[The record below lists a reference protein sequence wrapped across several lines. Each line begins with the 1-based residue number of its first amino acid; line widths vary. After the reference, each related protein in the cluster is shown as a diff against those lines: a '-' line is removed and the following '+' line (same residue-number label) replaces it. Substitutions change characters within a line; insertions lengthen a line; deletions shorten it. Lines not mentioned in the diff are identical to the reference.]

1 MLELQVFGTVR
12 VRRQGQ
18 DQALPTLKLQALL
31 LHLAVAGRMAR
42 AQAAALLWPQL
53 DAPAARRN
61 LRRELARLRELGLGD
76 LVCADT
82 DHVALPVGLHCDL
95 LAFERCRRGSDP
107 LQALQHARGA
117 LAEGLKLE
125 DAHEFMEWLDGQRAG
140 WHRSWR
146 EVAQAAARCHE
157 AEGRLDAALDLWAE
171 LIDDDP
177 LNESC
182 HRERMRLLAQSGRAD
197 AARAQYQQCRHL
209 LADELGLPPSRE
221 TQALL
226 DALPSHAPA
235 PHGPAASAPAPAAA
249 QGPGWPQE
257 APRVGRAAEWRQLQA
272 AWDAGGPV
280 VIEGEAGIG
289 KTRLARDFAAA
300 QGAYA
305 LGQCRRSDAGVPY
318 ASFTRVLRQLAAQD
332 LAQAGLPNWVR
343 VELAQLLPELGEA
356 PAASLQTQQDQH
368 RFHHACATAWR
379 HLARGSF
386 DTVVLDDLHLAD
398 AASVLLFEQL
408 VSPRGEAGPR
418 LLLTLRPEM
427 PAEQRRWLRELH
439 ATSPSA
445 HLVLAPLGPEP
456 MYELVQR
463 LSGARDP
470 RRFARRL
477 EQATGGNPYFV
488 LETLRHWMGAG
499 LVSRDAAGVWQTP
512 FDGDTDDYAELP
524 VPDSVRTT
532 ILQRVQAQA
541 EPVRRLL
548 EAAALATE
556 PFSPAL
562 LAGAC
567 AMSELEALD
576 AVEAAVEAQLLREHS
591 GGFAFAHDLVQAA
604 VEGSL
609 SAVRRRLTH
618 RRLALGATAAG
629 LPDADIAR
637 HWEAGG
643 EPARAVPHRLAAAEA
658 AMALYAD
665 AEAERHWQAALA
677 DGPTLAQRVR
687 LLGQRWRALVH
698 RGDEPALMSTV
709 DELDAAARL
718 ARDAEPALAL
728 EADLHAAEIL
738 ALSQHNDAA
747 LARTT
752 RCLADP
758 ALGRALRAQALRV
771 HSQVFSRI
779 GRTEQARQA
788 TEAAL
793 EAGGLT
799 LAQRADLLHAL
810 SYTHFLRGEAQ
821 QSLVYARRALE
832 ASEAAGARRQ
842 QAHAVA
848 SIGRALDMLD
858 QRDDAWAE
866 LERAY
871 AMAAELGMLD
881 LQRAVANNLAN
892 NRLHHG
898 GPARAIAVIQEARD
912 LSEHFTM
919 RAMPVF
925 YLGILSEAHAQ
936 LGDLGRAFE
945 LAEQALLRALALGE
959 TLTLADCVT
968 MTLDLYTRSGDH
980 DGGTRLLSGLRGRGL
995 EGLGYI
1001 QVKLDLRVL
1010 QRCLQLGDLAGARHR
1025 LQGLGDLQAL
1035 QLPADRTSAR
1045 LCRAELLLAE
1055 GDAAAASAELDGLD
1069 AATLYTE
1076 HRADCCALRLRAA
1089 LQLGRRDEPA
1099 LADADAAL
1107 ACGELPALHA
1117 LDLLQVRVA
1126 AARAW
1131 QDAPAARSHRQ
1142 TLAREVL
1149 RLAQSL
1155 QARPAQQ
1162 QLWLAR
1168 WATSLPLELAA

>member
-18 DQALPTLKLQALL
+18 GVALPTVKLQALL
-31 LHLAVAGRMAR
+31 LHLAVAGRTAR
-42 AQAAALLWPQL
+42 AQAAAMLWPQL
-53 DAPAARRN
+53 DVPAARRN
-61 LRRELARLRELGLGD
+61 LRRELARLRELGLGEI
-76 LVCADT
+76 VVAGT
-82 DHVALPVGLHCDL
+82 EHVELPSGLHCDL
-95 LAFERCRRGSDP
+95 LAFERCRRGADP
-107 LQALQHARGA
+107 VQALQYARGP
-117 LAEGLKLE
+117 LAEGLKLD
-125 DAHEFMEWLDGQRAG
+125 DAHEFMEWLDAERGG
-140 WHRSWR
+140 WHRAWR

-157 AEGRLDAALDLWAE
+157 AEGRLDAALDVWAE

-177 LNESC
+177 LNEGC
-182 HRERMRLLAQSGRAD
+182 HRERMRLLAQSGRPD
-197 AARAQYQQCRHL
+197 AARAQYQQCRSL

-226 DALPSHAPA
+226 DALAPHASV
-235 PHGPAASAPAPAAA
+235 PHGPAAPAPAAA
-249 QGPGWPQE
+249 VLAPGWPQE

-343 VELAQLLPELGEA
+343 VELAQLLPELSEA
-356 PAASLQTQQDQH
+356 PAPGLQTQQDQH

-408 VSPRGEAGPR
+408 VSARGEAGLR
-418 LLLTLRPEM
+418 VLLTLRPEM
-427 PAEQRRWLRELH
+427 PAEQRRWLRELR
-439 ATSPSA
+439 AMSPSA

-488 LETLRHWMGAG
+488 LETLRHWMASG
-499 LVSRDAAGVWQTP
+499 LVSHDATGVWQTP
-512 FDGDTDDYAELP
+512 FDSDTDDYAELP

-532 ILQRVQAQA
+532 ILQRVQVQA

-548 EAAALATE
+548 EAAALAAE

-604 VEGSL
+604 VEASL

-758 ALGRALRAQALRV
+758 ALGSALRAQALRV

-799 LAQRADLLHAL
+799 LAQRAELLHAL
-810 SYTHFLRGEAQ
+810 SYTHFLRGDAQ
-821 QSLVYARRALE
+821 QSLVYARRTLE

-858 QRDDAWAE
+858 QRDEAWAE

-968 MTLDLYTRSGDH
+968 MTLDLYSRSGDH

-1010 QRCLQLGDLAGARHR
+1010 QRCLQLGDLPGARQR
-1025 LQGLGDLQAL
+1025 LQGLGDPQAL

-1055 GDAAAASAELDGLD
+1055 GDPDAASRELDGLD

-1089 LQLGRRDEPA
+1089 LQRGRRDEPA

-1117 LDLLQVRVA
+1117 LELLQARVA

-1131 QDAPAARSHRQ
+1131 HDDVAARRHQQ
-1142 TLAREVL
+1142 TLARDVL

-1168 WATSLPLELAA
+1168 WSSCLPLEVAA